1 MYDRD
6 SINQQLRRVLNVTDE
21 DLTANR
27 RGQITTS
34 QLFQVIKT
42 AGPTLIATVGTASVL
57 LTGVFLHLG
66 LPILGQSM
74 LVFVPLMVV
83 LWLVLVRRSVKAV
96 EGRLGKCEAISSD
109 PREPQM
115 SRITVQGMDFGV
127 PDAVFNSFVEGLD
140 YRVFYTAMGKWVVAA
155 EHIDR
160 QALPNP

>member
-1 MYDRD
+1 
-6 SINQQLRRVLNVTDE
+6 
-21 DLTANR
+21 
-27 RGQITTS
+27 
-34 QLFQVIKT
+34 
-42 AGPTLIATVGTASVL
+42 
-57 LTGVFLHLG
+57 
-66 LPILGQSM
+66 M